1 VVVAAEAFRKL
12 LAVTLRA
19 RQVPD
24 VMAVVV
30 KGNPEYLEPS
40 ALDSLA
46 DSVLDETV
54 QRLTTGRGDIGKLIE
69 H

>member
-1 VVVAAEAFRKL
+1 MVIAAEAFRKL

-24 VMAVVV
+24 AMAVVLR
-30 KGNPEYLEPS
+30 GNPEYLEPS
-40 ALDSLA
+40 ALDALA
-46 DSVLDETV
+46 ANVLGEAV
-54 QRLTTGRGDIGKLIE
+54 RRLTTGQGDAGKLIE